1 MCIGNGLFYIPPNT
15 HIKTLFLKEAFLIQ
29 YLSML
34 DATEANV
41 EDICLTN
48 TTVSNAL
55 DCFDTCKLDQ
65 CLASFANCP
74 KNCFNVVKNRRA
86 AANARFTMRALGN
99 NKYQWGISSL
109 VPAGIPAHE
118 EILWNCGY
126 GYIYPDIE

>member
-1 MCIGNGLFYIPPNT
+1 VYWQRFVLYTAQYAHQNFVSERSLSDPV
-15 HIKTLFLKEAFLIQ
+15 LINARRNRSERGRH
-29 YLSML
+29 L
-34 DATEANV
+34 
-41 EDICLTN
+41 LTN

-99 NKYQWGISSL
+99 NKYRWGISSL